1 MEGIRSNYVN
11 VIGAVCGEFERYT
24 EATLPQIH
32 AQNASVESKREK
44 FDNGFI
50 S

>member
-11 VIGAVCGEFERYT
+11 VIGAACGEFGRYT
-24 EATLPQIH
+24 KATLSRIH

-44 FDNGFI
+44 FENGFI